1 MEYYNKILCV
11 TYAEL
16 TGGGEAVIKAAT
28 LRQNMKRG
36 NIVSVHRGG
45 GEGSQALYAWTS
57 LPEKYRNR
65 YMERYGDPEQKM
77 KEAMLKDRIRLDGE
91 AREWYEAFTYE
102 KNGRTEHLTN
112 ELIGEYTINASVLGE
127 LLKMMAR
134 RQAIRQ
140 SLNGSMAGAWE
151 VIYQSAEAMR
161 EEYHHTLPQNP
172 TRLKAKIK
180 AFKTDGYSSLISGK
194 VGNRNTVKITEEFGL
209 LLIALKR
216 SRTPVYTDAQI
227 FEEGN
232 RRAVENG
239 WKTLK
244 SLSGMK
250 RWLYS
255 SEIEPLW
262 YEAVHGEQ
270 AARLRYGR
278 KQRTIMP
285 TRRDSLWYGDGT
297 RLNLYYRDKEGK
309 VRTTQVYEVIDAM
322 SEVMLGYW
330 ISDSEDYEAQY
341 HAFRMAIQTSGHK
354 PYEIVH
360 DNQGGHKKLNKIYL
374 SPALSEGRGGMKE
387 QGFLDRIC
395 HIHRST
401 MPHNGSSK
409 TIEAIFGRFQQQVL
423 HQYNNFTGQNITAKK
438 TASRPNLEMMEA
450 NKESLPTLDEL
461 EVTYAEARKKW
472 NSMKHPIYGKSR
484 MEVYE
489 SSVNE
494 ETPMVTAV
502 DMVDMF
508 WVMHD
513 KPATFTDQGI
523 SITVKGRKYTWEVFK
538 DGQPDLEWRRLH
550 TWEKFYVQ
558 YDPNDLTTVNLYA
571 IDLAG
576 GRRFSAVA
584 RPYMEIHRALQDQS
598 AEEKT
603 LIHETLEAN
612 KRDRIERVIAG
623 RRIAIAHG
631 TDPEQNG
638 LNYPNLKGLNKE
650 QQEQARSR
658 LALYAGPP
666 DNFTL
671 GKITKEI
678 SLTDWSDEVNT
689 DKETETTSLP
699 KIDMASVAGKL

>member
-1 MEYYNKILCV
+1 MEYFNRILCV
-11 TYAEL
+11 TYTEL
-16 TGGGEAVIKAAT
+16 TGGSDAVITGGT
-28 LRQNMKRG
+28 LLKNVNRG

-45 GEGSQALYAWTS
+45 GDGGQALYAWS
-57 LPEKYRNR
+57 SIPQKYKER
-65 YMERYGDPEQKM
+65 YMERYGDPEQRM
-77 KEAMLKDRIRLDGE
+77 KEAMMRDRIKLDGE
-91 AREWYEAFTYE
+91 AREFFENFTYE
-102 KNGRTEHLTN
+102 KNGKQEHLT
-112 ELIGEYTINASVLGE
+112 EKLIEEYTINASVLKE
-127 LLKMMAR
+127 LLKMMAQ

-140 SLNGSMAGAWE
+140 SLNASTGGAWD
-151 VIYQSAEAMR
+151 VIYKSSEAMR
-161 EEYHHTLPQNP
+161 EEYHHTLPQNQA
-172 TRLKAKIK
+172 RLKAKIK
-180 AFKTDGYSSLISGK
+180 AFKADGYKSLISGK
-194 VGNRNTVKITEEFGL
+194 VGNCNTVKITEEFGL

-239 WKTLK
+239 WKPLK

-255 SEIEPLW
+255 SAIEPLW
-262 YEAVHGEQ
+262 YDAVYGEN
-270 AARLRYGR
+270 AARLKFGR
-278 KQRTIMP
+278 KQRTKLP

-297 RLNLYYRDKEGK
+297 RLNLYYQDKEGN
-309 VRTTQVYEVIDAM
+309 VRTTLVYEVIDAM

-330 ISDSEDYEAQY
+330 ISDSEDYKAQY

-360 DNQGGHKKLNKIYL
+360 DNQGGHKKLNKAQPN
-374 SPALSEGRGGMKE
+374 SNGK
-387 QGFLDRIC
+387 GFLDKIC
-395 HIHRST
+395 HIHRAT
-401 MPHNGSSK
+401 MPNNGSSK

-423 HQYNNFTGQNITAKK
+423 HQYDNFTGQNITAKK
-438 TASRPNLEMMEA
+438 TSSRPNLESMEA
-450 NKESLPTLDEL
+450 NKKSLPTLDEL
-461 EVTYAEARKKW
+461 KAIYAEARQKW

-494 ETPMVTAV
+494 ETPVVTAV

-508 WVMHD
+508 WIMHD

-523 SITVKGRKYTWEVFK
+523 TIEVKKQKYTWEVFK
-538 DGQPDLEWRRLH
+538 DGNPDLEWRKLH

-558 YDPNDLTTVNLYA
+558 YDPNDMTTVNLYA

-576 GRRFSAVA
+576 RKRFSAVA
-584 RPYMEIHRALQDQS
+584 RPYWEIHRALQDQS

-603 LIHETLEAN
+603 QIHRAIEAGKN
-612 KRDRIERVIAG
+612 DRIERVIAG

-638 LNYPNLKGLNKE
+638 LIYPKLKGLTKE
-650 QQEQARSR
+650 QQEQAQSR
-658 LALYAGPP
+658 LALYAQPP
-666 DNFTL
+666 KNFTI
-671 GKITKEI
+671 GQIAKQI
-678 SLTDWSDEVNT
+678 SLTDWCEEVNAN
-689 DKETETTSLP
+689 KEQDIAAP
-699 KIDMASVAGKL
+699 VKVDMASVAGKY